1 MFVTCCIKGVKKI
14 QLCTPSFWLQR
25 VGKRISFLGKV
36 KKRLFERR
44 SFSGF
49 DWCRRCRWF
58 FWSAI
63 SWGSMSSKTMTSES
77 YFKYIRWI
85 TWCLSSELVTVIT
98 SSRPRSRI
106 TLRLPSFVNRFS
118 SIFALYAALN
128 PFLASQLTKGK
139 APVGRSSKSAP
150 WLVAAG
156 VFECQRFSVLIQE
169 KVLKAGGPYRGVV
182 LYTFFVRSTT
192 KFVEAANMD
201 RPQKGGGRGL

>member
-14 QLCTPSFWLQR
+14 QRCTPSFWLQR

-98 SSRPRSRI
+98 SSRPSSRI

-128 PFLASQLTKGK
+128 PILASQLTKGK
-139 APVGRSSKSAP
+139 ASVRRKFKKRALTSSRFWVPAFFGAYSGKSA
-150 WLVAAG
+150 
-156 VFECQRFSVLIQE
+156 
-169 KVLKAGGPYRGVV
+169 
-182 LYTFFVRSTT
+182 
-192 KFVEAANMD
+192 
-201 RPQKGGGRGL
+201 

>member
-14 QLCTPSFWLQR
+14 QRCTPSFRFQR

-77 YFKYIRWI
+77 YFKYTRWI

-98 SSRPRSRI
+98 SSRPSSPCDYHRSSTDFQAFSLYTQPWI
-106 TLRLPSFVNRFS
+106 QFLPVSW
-118 SIFALYAALN
+118 L
-128 PFLASQLTKGK
+128 KGK
-139 APVGRSSKSAP
+139 RQFGGSSKSAP

-182 LYTFFVRSTT
+182 LKINKIY
-192 KFVEAANMD
+192 
-201 RPQKGGGRGL
+201 LIC